1 MQINDEDMKIQ
12 CPKCKSTYLVDIS
25 TLKKMNM
32 IFSCKRCHARLRIA
46 RKLTSDLKVVK
57 ECEHDWRYSVSDVNT
72 IYYSVLRECDL
83 CGDDDYLAIKKH
95 ELTKLFED

>member
-1 MQINDEDMKIQ
+1 MKINNVYDLCKFLNLSAKCGNDTVICGN
-12 CPKCKSTYLVDIS
+12 CPLNYNIS
-25 TLKKMNM
+25 EKIKGELE
-32 IFSCKRCHARLRIA
+32 
-46 RKLTSDLKVVK
+46 VVE